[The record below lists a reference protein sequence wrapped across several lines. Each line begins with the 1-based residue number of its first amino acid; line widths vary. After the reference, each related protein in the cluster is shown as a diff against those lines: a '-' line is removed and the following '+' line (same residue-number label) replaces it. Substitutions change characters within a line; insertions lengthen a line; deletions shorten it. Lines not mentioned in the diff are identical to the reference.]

1 MGQSGEVRT
10 IHADRD
16 WQMLLSYL
24 PDDYEQLAQEHRLIN
39 LQWPN
44 GKVTSAQALLR
55 LILLHV
61 GANLPLRQTVVTV
74 AHAGGPKVSQ
84 VWLHQKM
91 RRARPYLAAL
101 VARLTSA
108 TAAAARPEQWA
119 GYEMVCLDGSTVSG
133 PGAEGSDARIHVV
146 LRLHDLAVRDV
157 LVTGAAEG
165 ETLRRFLWMPEQL
178 VIVDRGYSNPPGI
191 ARVVDQGAAVL
202 VRVNRGALP
211 LYGEGQRQLD
221 VLDWCRSLAGHRA
234 TEMAVHVVHG
244 EGCKALRIDGRL
256 IGIRLPDREAQDARE
271 RVRREEGP
279 GVSEEHLEA
288 AAHVVLFTTAP
299 SSRLTAARA
308 VEAYR
313 LRWQVEL
320 QFKRWKSICHFD
332 RLPNYRDDTIQSW
345 LTAKVL
351 LGLLLDRIGS
361 ATMAT
366 PAEATRRP
374 MARQPWKLTAIVWP
388 MIVSALMPLRLAQA
402 AQHLPAIAH
411 QLDAL
416 DATPASRQVTTFRGR
431 FYPHCEESCA
441 H

>member
-1 MGQSGEVRT
+1 MRT

-24 PDDYEQLAQEHRLIN
+24 PDDYEQLAREHRLMN
-39 LQWPN
+39 PQWTN
-44 GKVTSAQALLR
+44 AKVTSAQELLR
-55 LILLHV
+55 FILLHV
-61 GANLPLRQTVVTV
+61 GADLPLRQTVVTV
-74 AHAGGPKVSQ
+74 AQAGGPKVSQ

-101 VARLTSA
+101 VARLMA
-108 TAAAARPEQWA
+108 DTAAIASPEQWA

-133 PGAEGSDARIHVV
+133 PGAEGSDARIHGV

-157 LVTGAAEG
+157 LVTGAVDG
-165 ETLRRFLWMPEQL
+165 ETLRRFSWMPEQL
-178 VIVDRGYSNPPGI
+178 VIVDRGYSNAPGI
-191 ARVVDQGAAVL
+191 AWVVDQGAAVL

-211 LYGEGQRQLD
+211 LYDEEQHVD
-221 VLDWCRSLAGHRA
+221 VLEWCRDLPGHRA
-234 TEMAVHVVHG
+234 TERTAHVVHG
-244 EGCKALRIDGRL
+244 TGRNARRVDGRL
-256 IGIRLPDREAQDARE
+256 IGFRLPDREAQAARE

-279 GVSEEHLEA
+279 GVAEEHLEA
-288 AAHVVLFTTAP
+288 AGYVVLFTTAP
-299 SSRLTAARA
+299 ASRLTAARA

-313 LRWQVEL
+313 LRWQIEL

-361 ATMAT
+361 ATLASSHQAT
-366 PAEATRRP
+366 TRP

-388 MIVSALMPLRLAQA
+388 MIVSALMPLRLAEA
-402 AQHLPAIAH
+402 APRLPAMVD

-416 DATPASRQVTTFRGR
+416 DAKPALRQVPAFRDR
-431 FYPHCEESCA
+431 FYPHWEESCA
-441 H
+441 L

>member
-1 MGQSGEVRT
+1 MGQTVRVRT
-10 IHADRD
+10 IHPDRD

-24 PDDYEQLAQEHRLIN
+24 PDDYEQLAQEHRLLN
-39 LQWPN
+39 LQWSN
-44 GKVTSAQALLR
+44 AKVTSAQALLR

-74 AHAGGPKVSQ
+74 AQAGGPKVSQ

-157 LVTGAAEG
+157 LVTGATEG

-191 ARVVDQGAAVL
+191 AHVVDEGAAVL

-211 LYGEGQRQLD
+211 LYGEGLQQID

-234 TEMAVHVVHG
+234 TESAVQVVHG
-244 EGCKALRIDGRL
+244 QGRKARRIDGRL

-279 GVSEEHLEA
+279 GVTEEQLEA
-288 AAHVVLFTTAP
+288 AAYVVLFTTAP

-308 VEAYR
+308 VDAYR

-332 RLPNYRDDTIQSW
+332 MVPNYRDDTIQSW

-366 PAEATRRP
+366 PAAATTRP

-388 MIVSALMPLRLAQA
+388 MIVSALMPMRLAQA

-416 DATPASRQVTTFRGR
+416 DATPAARQVTTFRSR
-431 FYPHCEESCA
+431 FYPHREEFCA
-441 H
+441 Y